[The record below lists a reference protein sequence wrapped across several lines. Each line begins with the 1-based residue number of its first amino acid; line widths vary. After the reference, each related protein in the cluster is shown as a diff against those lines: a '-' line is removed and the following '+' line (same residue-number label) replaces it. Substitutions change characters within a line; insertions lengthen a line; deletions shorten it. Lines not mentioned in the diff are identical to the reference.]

1 MRASVYLMTVGSVT
15 FLSNFNNA
23 DASTLPES
31 AGRTGRERSPRQCI
45 EAIKTLTY
53 R

>member
-15 FLSNFNNA
+15 FLINFNNA

-31 AGRTGRERSPRQCI
+31 VAMTVHGHSEMGF
-45 EAIKTLTY
+45 A
-53 R
+53 